1 MLNAMR
7 EGAHSKIVKFVIFSF
22 LVLAVAGMTLMDVG
36 GFFRGGTQNTT
47 VATVAGEKISAMEF
61 DRSVR
66 RAISQQSMLDT
77 KMAYQLGLIEQY
89 LNSQISSILLQKDAR
104 KHGIII
110 TDEAVAQRIAQ
121 LVAPYATNGTSIK
134 DAFNRILLSQNM
146 SEAEFTSM
154 LRNEMIS
161 GLMRAGIQAPAQVVS
176 EVELKDLYQQ
186 KNEQRTIKYVL
197 FPHSSVKGIEKA
209 SDDVLRPFYQA
220 GQEKYAIPETRT
232 LTLGVLNKDS
242 VLKTLDIS
250 DEELQ
255 QVYDERIDEYTEKEK
270 RVLEQAIFTS
280 EGEANETYEKV
291 KSGSSLKEASGSAYI
306 GSESF
311 ESAGLLQEISEPAF
325 SLAINESTQPVKTSL
340 GWHILSLKE
349 VIPSKVKEFDK
360 VKEEIRKDLLADK
373 IDTHLVETSNMVDD
387 ALAGGEALE
396 DVAKDLHLDIKKLD
410 AIREDG
416 STADDKDGLKG
427 FESGRADILAA
438 AFSLEA
444 GETSSVQELA
454 NGTYVVVRVEN
465 ITPKTYR
472 PFEEVKA
479 DLEKTWTADQ
489 RDVLNRRRA
498 TEALT
503 ALQSETQDLE
513 AIAKEYNLQV
523 KKENLVNNKPV
534 TAPLTEALKGILFNQ
549 DKGTYQ
555 LAPVDNGY
563 AIAYV
568 TDIKSPNAEKA
579 SKEDMDALRQTSA
592 KGTQDEIFLIY
603 FNELKKEYGVDINR
617 RTLDSLYA
625 STAEPQ
631 F

>member
-89 LNSQISSILLQKDAR
+89 LNSQISSVLLQKDAR

-146 SEAEFTSM
+146 SESEFTSM

-161 GLMRAGIQAPAQVVS
+161 GLMRAGIQAPAQIVS

-280 EGEANETYEKV
+280 EGEANEAYEKV

-410 AIREDG
+410 AVREDG

-454 NGTYVVVRVEN
+454 DGTYVVVRVEN

-503 ALQSETQDLE
+503 ALQSETKDLE
-513 AIAKEYNLQV
+513 AVAKEYNLQV